1 MQRALLAAQKSI
13 ARQALTMRFARDI
26 TTIVMGPPGGG
37 KGTISKKMIKDYD
50 YYHISTGDLLRA
62 QVREKTPLGQEAAT
76 YMNAGGL
83 VPDEVVI
90 KMVLGE
96 IAENKTKNIL
106 LDGFPR
112 TRVQADKL
120 DAGLKD
126 LGLKIDLALN
136 LDVPADEIVGR
147 ISSRWTHPGSGRVY
161 AYDYNPPKVQGKDD
175 VTGEEL
181 IQRDDDKPE
190 AVRKRLEAY
199 NSQTAP
205 LIDYYTQ
212 QGVLSA
218 FNGDN
223 QPDLVAAG
231 RRSDAIYAAAKNV
244 LNKAHNKA

>member
-1 MQRALLAAQKSI
+1 MQKSFI
-13 ARQALTMRFARDI
+13 AAHKAITFRLARDI

-37 KGTISKKMIKDYD
+37 KGTISKKMIKDYG
-50 YYHISTGDLLRA
+50 YHHISSGDLLRA

-83 VPDEVVI
+83 VPDQVVI
-90 KMVLGE
+90 KMVLNE
-96 IAENKTKNIL
+96 IKDHKDANIL

-112 TRVQADKL
+112 THVQADQL

-136 LDVPADEIVGR
+136 LAVPSEEIVGR

-161 AYDYNPPKVQGKDD
+161 AYDYNPPKVEGKDD

-205 LIDYYTQ
+205 LIAYYTN
-212 QGVLSA
+212 QGVVSS

-223 QPDLVAAG
+223 KPELVAAG
-231 RRSDAIYAAAKNV
+231 RRSDAIYAAAKEV
-244 LNKAHNKA
+244 LDKAHKSQ